1 VSVDCADD
9 SVLLEVRDTGVG
21 IKPEEIETIWEDFR
35 QLDQSRTRS
44 VGGTGL
50 GLSITRRLTQQ
61 LGGHVSVR
69 SVFGDGTTFTVRLP
83 LTVAT

>member
-1 VSVDCADD
+1 VV
-9 SVLLEVRDTGVG
+9 LEVTDTGVG

-61 LGGHVSVR
+61 LGGHVSVH

-83 LTVAT
+83 LTVAG